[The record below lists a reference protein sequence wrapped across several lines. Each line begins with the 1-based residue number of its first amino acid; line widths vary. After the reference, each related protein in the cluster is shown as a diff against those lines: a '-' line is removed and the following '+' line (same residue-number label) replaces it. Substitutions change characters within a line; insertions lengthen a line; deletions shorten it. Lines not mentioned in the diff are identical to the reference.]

1 MKANS
6 LPQKGHHMDLKDIE
20 LPETEISDTKELV
33 HSKSMLSHQNMTLVQ
48 VYFVAKD
55 DAFLYLCE
63 DIILHEGDH
72 VYVSGKMKDTLGI
85 VVDVRHQF
93 KVRPSKYERVI
104 AKIDTQLKGEFKIF
118 NRLLLSFDRKSLGKE
133 KISQWFFSPQGEE
146 PYISTYRPDPFP
158 LDDLTQFPIEH
169 ARLERGLQYYK
180 EQRVVYMCI
189 DDRYGYAIVRGSE
202 HYEVEFEYNNGIIE
216 DISCSCYCD
225 GHCKH
230 EFAVLLELQYMLQI
244 VEREFKNE
252 YNKNRYVA
260 TIDKDVVW
268 QMSVRWTNKGT
279 ISFYNQIDP
288 IIVN

>member
-1 MKANS
+1 MT
-6 LPQKGHHMDLKDIE
+6 LQEFDI
-20 LPETEISDTKELV
+20 LDKETTDTKELTQ
-33 HSKSMLSHQNMTLVQ
+33 SKSISTHKHMTLVQ

-104 AKIDTQLKGEFKIF
+104 AKIDTQLQGEFKIF
-118 NRLLLSFDRKSLGKE
+118 NRLLLSFDCKSLGKE
-133 KISQWFFSPQGEE
+133 KISQWFFPPQGEE

-169 ARLERGLQYYK
+169 ARVERGLQYYK
-180 EQRVVYMCI
+180 EQRVVYMSI
-189 DDRYGYAIVRGSE
+189 DDRYGYAIIRGSE
-202 HYEVEFEYNNGIIE
+202 YYEVEFEYNNGIIE

-244 VEREFKNE
+244 VEKEFKNE
-252 YNKNRYVA
+252 YSKNRYLA
-260 TIDKDVVW
+260 AIDKDVLW

-279 ISFYNQIDP
+279 IIFHNQIEP

>member
-1 MKANS
+1 
-6 LPQKGHHMDLKDIE
+6 MDPKDIE
-20 LPETEISDTKELV
+20 LLETEISDTKELV

-104 AKIDTQLKGEFKIF
+104 AKIDTQLQGEFKIF

-146 PYISTYRPDPFP
+146 PYISTYRPAPFP

-202 HYEVEFEYNNGIIE
+202 YYEVEFEYNNGIIE

-244 VEREFKNE
+244 VEKEFKNE
-252 YNKNRYVA
+252 YSKNGYVA
-260 TIDKDVVW
+260 TIDKDIVW

-279 ISFYNQIDP
+279 IIFHNQIEP

>member
-1 MKANS
+1 
-6 LPQKGHHMDLKDIE
+6 MDLKDIE
-20 LPETEISDTKELV
+20 FLESEISDTTELV

-104 AKIDTQLKGEFKIF
+104 AKIDTQLQGEFKIF

-146 PYISTYRPDPFP
+146 PYISTYRPAPFP

-202 HYEVEFEYNNGIIE
+202 YYEVEFEYNNGIIE

-252 YNKNRYVA
+252 YSKQSYVA
-260 TIDKDVVW
+260 TIDKDVLW

-279 ISFYNQIDP
+279 IIFHNQIEP

>member
-1 MKANS
+1 
-6 LPQKGHHMDLKDIE
+6 MDSKDIE
-20 LPETEISDTKELV
+20 LLETEISDTKELV

-104 AKIDTQLKGEFKIF
+104 AKIDTQLQGEFKIF

-146 PYISTYRPDPFP
+146 PYISTYRPAPFP

-216 DISCSCYCD
+216 DISCNCYCD

-244 VEREFKNE
+244 VESEFKSE
-252 YNKNRYVA
+252 YSKNRYVA
-260 TIDKDVVW
+260 TIDKDMVW
-268 QMSVRWTNKGT
+268 QMSIRWTNKGT
-279 ISFYNQIDP
+279 IFFNNQIDP

>member
-1 MKANS
+1 MA
-6 LPQKGHHMDLKDIE
+6 LQELDI
-20 LPETEISDTKELV
+20 LDKETTDTKELTQ
-33 HSKSMLSHQNMTLVQ
+33 SKSISTHKHMTLVQ

-104 AKIDTQLKGEFKIF
+104 AKIYTQLQGEFKIF

-146 PYISTYRPDPFP
+146 PYISTYRPAPFP

-216 DISCSCYCD
+216 DISCNCYCD

-244 VEREFKNE
+244 VESEFKNE
-252 YNKNRYVA
+252 YSKNRYVA
-260 TIDKDVVW
+260 TIDKDMVW

-279 ISFYNQIDP
+279 IFFNNQIDP

>member
-1 MKANS
+1 MNENS
-6 LPQKGHHMDLKDIE
+6 HPQKGHHMDLKDIE
-20 LPETEISDTKELV
+20 LPEIEITDTKELV
-33 HSKSMLSHQNMTLVQ
+33 HSKSMLSHQNITLVQ

-55 DAFLYLCE
+55 DVFLYLCE

-104 AKIDTQLKGEFKIF
+104 AKIDTQLQGEFKIF
-118 NRLLLSFDRKSLGKE
+118 NRLLLNFDRKSLGKE
-133 KISQWFFSPQGEE
+133 KISQWFFPPQGEE

-189 DDRYGYAIVRGSE
+189 DDRYGYAIIRGSE
-202 HYEVEFEYNNGIIE
+202 YYEVEFEYNNGIIE

-252 YNKNRYVA
+252 YSKNRYLA
-260 TIDKDVVW
+260 TIDKDVLW

-279 ISFYNQIDP
+279 IIFHNQIEP

>member
-1 MKANS
+1 
-6 LPQKGHHMDLKDIE
+6 MDLKDIE
-20 LPETEISDTKELV
+20 LPETEITDRKELV

-48 VYFVAKD
+48 VYFVVKD

-63 DIILHEGDH
+63 DITLHEGDH
-72 VYVSGKMKDTLGI
+72 VYVSGKMKDMLGI

-104 AKIDTQLKGEFKIF
+104 AKIDTQLQGEFKIF

-133 KISQWFFSPQGEE
+133 KISQWFFPPQGEE
-146 PYISTYRPDPFP
+146 PYISTYRPAPFP

-189 DDRYGYAIVRGSE
+189 DDRFGYAIVRGSE
-202 HYEVEFEYNNGIIE
+202 YYEVEFEYNNGIIE

-244 VEREFKNE
+244 VEKEFKNE
-252 YNKNRYVA
+252 YSKNGYVA
-260 TIDKDVVW
+260 TIDKDIVW

-279 ISFYNQIDP
+279 IIFHNQVEP

>member
-1 MKANS
+1 
-6 LPQKGHHMDLKDIE
+6 MDLKDIE
-20 LPETEISDTKELV
+20 LSETEITDTKELV
-33 HSKSMLSHQNMTLVQ
+33 HLKSMLPHKHITLVQ

-72 VYVSGKMKDTLGI
+72 VYVSGKMKDTIGI

-104 AKIDTQLKGEFKIF
+104 AKVDTQLQGEFKIF
-118 NRLLLSFDRKSLGKE
+118 NRLLLNFDRKSLGKE
-133 KISQWFFSPQGEE
+133 KISQWFFPPQGGE
-146 PYISTYRPDPFP
+146 PYISTYRPDSFP

-180 EQRVVYMCI
+180 EQRVIYMCI

-202 HYEVEFEYNNGIIE
+202 YYEVEFEYNNGIIE

-230 EFAVLLELQYMLQI
+230 EFAVLLELQYMLKI
-244 VEREFKNE
+244 VEKEFKNE
-252 YNKNRYVA
+252 YIKNGYIA
-260 TIDKDVVW
+260 MIDKDVVW
-268 QMSVRWTNKGT
+268 QMSVRWSNKGT
-279 ISFYNQIDP
+279 ITFHNQIEP

>member
-1 MKANS
+1 
-6 LPQKGHHMDLKDIE
+6 MDLKDIE
-20 LPETEISDTKELV
+20 LLETEISDTKELV

-48 VYFVAKD
+48 VYFVAKE

-104 AKIDTQLKGEFKIF
+104 AKIDTQLQGEFKIF

-146 PYISTYRPDPFP
+146 PYISTYRPAPFP

-202 HYEVEFEYNNGIIE
+202 HYEIEFEYNNGIIE
-216 DISCSCYCD
+216 DISCNCYCD

-244 VEREFKNE
+244 VESEFKNE
-252 YNKNRYVA
+252 YSKNRYVA

-279 ISFYNQIDP
+279 IFFNNQIEP

>member
-1 MKANS
+1 
-6 LPQKGHHMDLKDIE
+6 MDSKDIE
-20 LPETEISDTKELV
+20 LLETEISDTKELV

-104 AKIDTQLKGEFKIF
+104 AKIDTQLQGEFKIL
-118 NRLLLSFDRKSLGKE
+118 NRLLLSFDRKNLGKE

-146 PYISTYRPDPFP
+146 PYISTYRPDPFL
-158 LDDLTQFPIEH
+158 LDDLTQFSIEH

-180 EQRVVYMCI
+180 EQRVVYLCI

-202 HYEVEFEYNNGIIE
+202 YYEVEFEYNNGIIE

-252 YNKNRYVA
+252 YSKNGYVA

-279 ISFYNQIDP
+279 IIFHNQTEP

>member
-1 MKANS
+1 
-6 LPQKGHHMDLKDIE
+6 MDPKDIE
-20 LPETEISDTKELV
+20 LLETEKSDTNELV
-33 HSKSMLSHQNMTLVQ
+33 HSKLMLSHQNMTLVQ

-104 AKIDTQLKGEFKIF
+104 AKIDTQLQGEFKIF

-146 PYISTYRPDPFP
+146 PYISTYRPAPFP

-252 YNKNRYVA
+252 YSKNRYVA
-260 TIDKDVVW
+260 TIDKDMVW

-279 ISFYNQIDP
+279 IFFNNQIEP

>member
-1 MKANS
+1 
-6 LPQKGHHMDLKDIE
+6 MDPKDIE
-20 LPETEISDTKELV
+20 LLETEKSDTNELV
-33 HSKSMLSHQNMTLVQ
+33 HSKLMLSHQNMTLVQ

-72 VYVSGKMKDTLGI
+72 VCVSGKMKDTLGI

-104 AKIDTQLKGEFKIF
+104 AKIDTQLQGEFKIF

-146 PYISTYRPDPFP
+146 PYISTYRPAPFP

-252 YNKNRYVA
+252 YSKNRYVA

-279 ISFYNQIDP
+279 IFFNNQIEP

>member
-1 MKANS
+1 MA
-6 LPQKGHHMDLKDIE
+6 LQELDI
-20 LPETEISDTKELV
+20 LDKETTDTKELTQ
-33 HSKSMLSHQNMTLVQ
+33 SKSISTHKHMTLVQ

-55 DAFLYLCE
+55 DVFLYLCE

-104 AKIDTQLKGEFKIF
+104 AKIDTQLQGEFKIF

-146 PYISTYRPDPFP
+146 PYISTYRPAPFP

-216 DISCSCYCD
+216 DISCNCYCD

-244 VEREFKNE
+244 VESEFKNE
-252 YNKNRYVA
+252 YSKNRYVA
-260 TIDKDVVW
+260 TIDKDMVW

-279 ISFYNQIDP
+279 IFFNNQIDP

>member
-1 MKANS
+1 
-6 LPQKGHHMDLKDIE
+6 MDLKDIE
-20 LPETEISDTKELV
+20 LPETGITDTKELV
-33 HSKSMLSHQNMTLVQ
+33 HSKSMLSNKNMTLVQ

-104 AKIDTQLKGEFKIF
+104 TKIDTQLQGEFKIF

-133 KISQWFFSPQGEE
+133 KISQWFFPPQGEE
-146 PYISTYRPDPFP
+146 PYISTYRPAPFP

-189 DDRYGYAIVRGSE
+189 DDRFGYAIVRGSE
-202 HYEVEFEYNNGIIE
+202 YYEVEFEYNNGIIE

-230 EFAVLLELQYMLQI
+230 EFAVLLELQYMLQM
-244 VEREFKNE
+244 VEKEFKNE
-252 YNKNRYVA
+252 YSKNGYVA
-260 TIDKDVVW
+260 TIDKDIVW

-279 ISFYNQIDP
+279 IIFHNQVEP

>member
-1 MKANS
+1 
-6 LPQKGHHMDLKDIE
+6 MDLKDIE
-20 LPETEISDTKELV
+20 LLETEISDTKELV
-33 HSKSMLSHQNMTLVQ
+33 HSKSMVSHQNITLVQ

-104 AKIDTQLKGEFKIF
+104 AKIDTQLQGEFKIF

-146 PYISTYRPDPFP
+146 PYISTYRPAPFP

-216 DISCSCYCD
+216 DISCNCYCD

-244 VEREFKNE
+244 VEKEFKNE
-252 YNKNRYVA
+252 YSKNGYVA
-260 TIDKDVVW
+260 TIDKDIVW

-279 ISFYNQIDP
+279 IIFHNQIEP

>member
-1 MKANS
+1 MA
-6 LPQKGHHMDLKDIE
+6 LQELDI
-20 LPETEISDTKELV
+20 LDKETTDTKELTQ
-33 HSKSMLSHQNMTLVQ
+33 SKSISTHKHMTLVQ

-104 AKIDTQLKGEFKIF
+104 AKIDTQLQGEFKIF

-146 PYISTYRPDPFP
+146 PYISTYRPAPFP

-180 EQRVVYMCI
+180 E
-189 DDRYGYAIVRGSE
+189 
-202 HYEVEFEYNNGIIE
+202 
-216 DISCSCYCD
+216 
-225 GHCKH
+225 
-230 EFAVLLELQYMLQI
+230 
-244 VEREFKNE
+244 
-252 YNKNRYVA
+252 
-260 TIDKDVVW
+260 
-268 QMSVRWTNKGT
+268 
-279 ISFYNQIDP
+279 
-288 IIVN
+288 

>member
-1 MKANS
+1 MA
-6 LPQKGHHMDLKDIE
+6 LQELDI
-20 LPETEISDTKELV
+20 LDKETTDTKELTQ
-33 HSKSMLSHQNMTLVQ
+33 SKSISTHKHMTLVQ

-104 AKIDTQLKGEFKIF
+104 AKIDTQLQGEFKIF

-146 PYISTYRPDPFP
+146 PYISTYRPAPFP

-202 HYEVEFEYNNGIIE
+202 YYEVEFEYNNGIIE

-244 VEREFKNE
+244 VEKEFKNE
-252 YNKNRYVA
+252 YSKNRYLA
-260 TIDKDVVW
+260 TIDKDVLW

-279 ISFYNQIDP
+279 IIFHNQIEP

>member
-1 MKANS
+1 
-6 LPQKGHHMDLKDIE
+6 MDLKDIE
-20 LPETEISDTKELV
+20 LPETEITDTKELV
-33 HSKSMLSHQNMTLVQ
+33 HPKSMLPHKHITLVQ

-93 KVRPSKYERVI
+93 KVRPSKYELVI
-104 AKIDTQLKGEFKIF
+104 AKVDTQLQGEFKIF
-118 NRLLLSFDRKSLGKE
+118 NRLLLNFDRKSLGKE
-133 KISQWFFSPQGEE
+133 KISQWFFPPQGEE
-146 PYISTYRPDPFP
+146 PYISTYRPDSFS

-230 EFAVLLELQYMLQI
+230 EFAVLLELQYMLKI
-244 VEREFKNE
+244 VEKEFKNE
-252 YNKNRYVA
+252 YIKNGYIA
-260 TIDKDVVW
+260 MIDKDVVW

-279 ISFYNQIDP
+279 IIFHNQIEP

>member
-1 MKANS
+1 
-6 LPQKGHHMDLKDIE
+6 MDLKDIE
-20 LPETEISDTKELV
+20 LLETEISDTKELV
-33 HSKSMLSHQNMTLVQ
+33 HSKSMLSHQNITLVQ

-63 DIILHEGDH
+63 NLILHEGDH

-104 AKIDTQLKGEFKIF
+104 AKIDTQLQGEFKIF

-133 KISQWFFSPQGEE
+133 KISQWFFPPQGEE

-169 ARLERGLQYYK
+169 ARVERGLQYYK

-189 DDRYGYAIVRGSE
+189 DDRYGYAIIRGSE
-202 HYEVEFEYNNGIIE
+202 YYEVEFEYNNGIIE

-230 EFAVLLELQYMLQI
+230 EFAVLL
-244 VEREFKNE
+244 
-252 YNKNRYVA
+252 
-260 TIDKDVVW
+260 
-268 QMSVRWTNKGT
+268 
-279 ISFYNQIDP
+279 
-288 IIVN
+288 

>member
-1 MKANS
+1 
-6 LPQKGHHMDLKDIE
+6 MDPKDIE
-20 LPETEISDTKELV
+20 LLETEISDTKELV

-104 AKIDTQLKGEFKIF
+104 AKIDTQLQGEFKIF

-146 PYISTYRPDPFP
+146 PYISTYRPAPFP

-216 DISCSCYCD
+216 DISCNCYCD

-244 VEREFKNE
+244 VESEFKNE
-252 YNKNRYVA
+252 YSKNRYVA
-260 TIDKDVVW
+260 TIDKDMVW

-279 ISFYNQIDP
+279 IFFNNQIDL

>member
-1 MKANS
+1 
-6 LPQKGHHMDLKDIE
+6 
-20 LPETEISDTKELV
+20 
-33 HSKSMLSHQNMTLVQ
+33 MTLVQ

-104 AKIDTQLKGEFKIF
+104 AKIDTQLQGEFKIF

-146 PYISTYRPDPFP
+146 PYISTYRPAPFP

-216 DISCSCYCD
+216 DISCNCYCD

-244 VEREFKNE
+244 VESEFKNE
-252 YNKNRYVA
+252 YSKNRYVA
-260 TIDKDVVW
+260 TIDKDMVW

-279 ISFYNQIDP
+279 IFFNNQIDP

>member
-1 MKANS
+1 
-6 LPQKGHHMDLKDIE
+6 MDSKDIE
-20 LPETEISDTKELV
+20 LLETEISDTKELV

-104 AKIDTQLKGEFKIF
+104 AKIDTQLQGEFKIF

-146 PYISTYRPDPFP
+146 PYISTYRPAPFP

-216 DISCSCYCD
+216 DISCNCYCD

-244 VEREFKNE
+244 VESEFKNE
-252 YNKNRYVA
+252 YSKNRYVA
-260 TIDKDVVW
+260 TIDKDMVW
-268 QMSVRWTNKGT
+268 QMSIRWTNKGT
-279 ISFYNQIDP
+279 IFLNNQIDP

>member
-1 MKANS
+1 
-6 LPQKGHHMDLKDIE
+6 MDLKDIE
-20 LPETEISDTKELV
+20 LLETEISDTKELV
-33 HSKSMLSHQNMTLVQ
+33 HSKSMLSHPNITLVQ

-104 AKIDTQLKGEFKIF
+104 AKIDTQLQGEFKIF
-118 NRLLLSFDRKSLGKE
+118 NRLLLNFDRKSLGKE
-133 KISQWFFSPQGEE
+133 KISQWFFPPQGEE
-146 PYISTYRPDPFP
+146 PYISTYRPAPFP

-169 ARLERGLQYYK
+169 AQLERGLQYYK

-189 DDRYGYAIVRGSE
+189 DDKYGYAIVRGSE
-202 HYEVEFEYNNGIIE
+202 YYEVEFEYNNGIIE

-230 EFAVLLELQYMLQI
+230 EFVVLLELQYMLQI
-244 VEREFKNE
+244 VEKEFKNE
-252 YNKNRYVA
+252 YSKNGYVA
-260 TIDKDVVW
+260 TIDKDIVW

-279 ISFYNQIDP
+279 IIFHNQIEP

>member
-1 MKANS
+1 
-6 LPQKGHHMDLKDIE
+6 
-20 LPETEISDTKELV
+20 
-33 HSKSMLSHQNMTLVQ
+33 MTLVQ

-55 DAFLYLCE
+55 NAFLYLCE

-72 VYVSGKMKDTLGI
+72 VYVSGKMKDMLGI
-85 VVDVRHQF
+85 VIDVRHQF

-104 AKIDTQLKGEFKIF
+104 AKIDTQLQGEFKIF

-133 KISQWFFSPQGEE
+133 KISQWFFPPQGEE

-202 HYEVEFEYNNGIIE
+202 YYEVEFEYNNGIIE

-230 EFAVLLELQYMLQI
+230 EFAVLLELQHILQI

-252 YNKNRYVA
+252 YTKNRYVA
-260 TIDKDVVW
+260 MIDKDVLW

-279 ISFYNQIDP
+279 IIFHNQIEP

>member
-1 MKANS
+1 
-6 LPQKGHHMDLKDIE
+6 MDPKDIE
-20 LPETEISDTKELV
+20 LLETEKSDTNELV
-33 HSKSMLSHQNMTLVQ
+33 HSKLMLSHQNMTLVQ

-63 DIILHEGDH
+63 DITLHEGDH
-72 VYVSGKMKDTLGI
+72 VYVSGKMKDMLGI

-104 AKIDTQLKGEFKIF
+104 AKIDTQLQGEFKIF

-146 PYISTYRPDPFP
+146 PYISTYRPAPFP

-216 DISCSCYCD
+216 DISCNCYCD

-244 VEREFKNE
+244 VESEFKNE
-252 YNKNRYVA
+252 YSKNRYVA
-260 TIDKDVVW
+260 TIDKDMVW

-279 ISFYNQIDP
+279 IFFNNQIDP

>member
-1 MKANS
+1 
-6 LPQKGHHMDLKDIE
+6 MDPKDIE
-20 LPETEISDTKELV
+20 LLETEISDTKELV

-104 AKIDTQLKGEFKIF
+104 AKIDTQLQGEFKIF

-146 PYISTYRPDPFP
+146 PYISTYRPAPFP

-216 DISCSCYCD
+216 DISCGCYCD

-244 VEREFKNE
+244 VESEFKNE
-252 YNKNRYVA
+252 YSKNRYVA
-260 TIDKDVVW
+260 TIDKDMVW

-279 ISFYNQIDP
+279 IFFNNQIDP

>member
-1 MKANS
+1 
-6 LPQKGHHMDLKDIE
+6 MDLKDIE
-20 LPETEISDTKELV
+20 FLESEISDTTELI
-33 HSKSMLSHQNMTLVQ
+33 HSKSMLSHRNMTLVQ

-104 AKIDTQLKGEFKIF
+104 AKIDTQLQGEFKIF

-146 PYISTYRPDPFP
+146 PYISTYRPAPFP

-202 HYEVEFEYNNGIIE
+202 YYEVEFEYNNGIIE
-216 DISCSCYCD
+216 DISCNCYCD

-244 VEREFKNE
+244 VESEFKNE
-252 YNKNRYVA
+252 YSKNRYVA
-260 TIDKDVVW
+260 TIDKDMVW

-279 ISFYNQIDP
+279 IFFNNQIDP

>member
-1 MKANS
+1 
-6 LPQKGHHMDLKDIE
+6 MDSKDIE
-20 LPETEISDTKELV
+20 INDIVRNDTNELQQ
-33 HSKSMLSHQNMTLVQ
+33 SKFLVNHKNLTLVQ
-48 VYFVAKD
+48 VYFAHKKD
-55 DAFLYLCE
+55 AYLYLCE
-63 DIILHEGDH
+63 NIILHEGDH

-104 AKIDTQLKGEFKIF
+104 AKIDTQLQGEFKIL
-118 NRLLLSFDRKSLGKE
+118 NRLLLSFDRKNLGKE

-180 EQRVVYMCI
+180 EQRVVYLCI

-216 DISCSCYCD
+216 DISCSCYYD

-252 YNKNRYVA
+252 YSKNRYVA

-279 ISFYNQIDP
+279 IIFHNQIEP

>member
-1 MKANS
+1 
-6 LPQKGHHMDLKDIE
+6 MDPKDIE
-20 LPETEISDTKELV
+20 LLETEISDTKELV

-104 AKIDTQLKGEFKIF
+104 AKIDTQLQGEFKIF

-146 PYISTYRPDPFP
+146 PYISTYRPAPFP

-216 DISCSCYCD
+216 DISCNCYCD

-230 EFAVLLELQYMLQI
+230 EFALLLELQELIKELKTHFIKQCY
-244 VEREFKNE
+244 VHT
-252 YNKNRYVA
+252 YVA
-260 TIDKDVVW
+260 AIDKDVLW
-268 QMSVRWTNKGT
+268 HMSVRWARRGT
-279 ISFYNQIDP
+279 ISFTSDTEP
-288 IIVN
+288 IIIN

>member
-1 MKANS
+1 
-6 LPQKGHHMDLKDIE
+6 
-20 LPETEISDTKELV
+20 
-33 HSKSMLSHQNMTLVQ
+33 MTLVQ

-55 DAFLYLCE
+55 DVFLYLCE

-104 AKIDTQLKGEFKIF
+104 AKIDTQLQGEFKIF
-118 NRLLLSFDRKSLGKE
+118 NRLLLNFDRKSLGKE
-133 KISQWFFSPQGEE
+133 KISQWFFPPQGEE

-189 DDRYGYAIVRGSE
+189 DDRYGYAIIRGSE
-202 HYEVEFEYNNGIIE
+202 YYEVEFEYNNGIIE

-252 YNKNRYVA
+252 YSKNRYLA
-260 TIDKDVVW
+260 TIDKDVLW

-279 ISFYNQIDP
+279 IIFHNQIEP

>member
-1 MKANS
+1 MA
-6 LPQKGHHMDLKDIE
+6 LQELDI
-20 LPETEISDTKELV
+20 LDKETTDTKELTQ
-33 HSKSMLSHQNMTLVQ
+33 SKSISTHKHMTLVQ

-104 AKIDTQLKGEFKIF
+104 AKIDTQLQGEFKIF
-118 NRLLLSFDRKSLGKE
+118 NRLLLSFDQKSLGKE

-146 PYISTYRPDPFP
+146 PYISTYRPAPFP

-216 DISCSCYCD
+216 DISCNCYCD

-244 VEREFKNE
+244 VESEFKNE
-252 YNKNRYVA
+252 YSKNRYVA
-260 TIDKDVVW
+260 TIDKDMVW

-279 ISFYNQIDP
+279 IFFNNQIDP

>member
-1 MKANS
+1 
-6 LPQKGHHMDLKDIE
+6 MDSKDIE
-20 LPETEISDTKELV
+20 LLETEISDTKELV

-104 AKIDTQLKGEFKIF
+104 AKIDTQLQGEFKIF

-146 PYISTYRPDPFP
+146 PYISTYRPAPFP

-216 DISCSCYCD
+216 DISCNCYCD

-244 VEREFKNE
+244 VESEFKNE
-252 YNKNRYVA
+252 YSKNRYVA
-260 TIDKDVVW
+260 TIDKDMVW
-268 QMSVRWTNKGT
+268 QMSIRWTNKGT
-279 ISFYNQIDP
+279 IFFNNQIDP

>member
-1 MKANS
+1 MA
-6 LPQKGHHMDLKDIE
+6 LQELDI
-20 LPETEISDTKELV
+20 LDKETTDTKELTQ
-33 HSKSMLSHQNMTLVQ
+33 SKSISTHKHMTLVQ

-93 KVRPSKYERVI
+93 KVRTSKYERVI
-104 AKIDTQLKGEFKIF
+104 AKIYTQLQGEFKIF

-146 PYISTYRPDPFP
+146 PYISTYRPAPFP

-216 DISCSCYCD
+216 DISCNCYCD

-244 VEREFKNE
+244 VESEFKNE
-252 YNKNRYVA
+252 YSKNRYVA
-260 TIDKDVVW
+260 TIDKDMVW

-279 ISFYNQIDP
+279 IFFNNQIDP